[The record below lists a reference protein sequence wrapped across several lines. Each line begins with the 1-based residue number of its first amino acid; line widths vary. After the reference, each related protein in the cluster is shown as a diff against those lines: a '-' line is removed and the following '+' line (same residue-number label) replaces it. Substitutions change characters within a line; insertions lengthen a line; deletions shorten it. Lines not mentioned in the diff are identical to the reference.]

1 MNLDQRINAR
11 RMPRE
16 ELEALHRLILQHER
30 QMKRVQRRAEIQ
42 ARAGLDFWSWA
53 ALDEAPEHHRRHFF
67 EARAH
72 SLAQAEVERLEAK
85 IAALKEAQRKPLARF
100 ALQES
105 CPCAFDL
112 LLACVLGRHPNPDLL
127 ATIPQFTTVRGV
139 AESARARTFERR
151 ALPERASATQPPV
164 RMLLLREV
172 GEVRGESY
180 HRFSF
185 RDPAHPTR

>member
-72 SLAQAEVERLEAK
+72 SLAQAEVEQLHADIWQLRRAHRD
-85 IAALKEAQRKPLARF
+85 ALGRF
-100 ALQES
+100 AFQEA

-151 ALPERASATQPPV
+151 ALPERATATQSPV

-172 GEVRGESY
+172 GEVRGGAF
-180 HRFSF
+180 HRFTF
-185 RDPAHPTR
+185 QDPAHPTR

>member
-72 SLAQAEVERLEAK
+72 SLAQAEVERLEAEVNELE
-85 IAALKEAQRKPLARF
+85 AAQREPLARF
-100 ALQES
+100 ALQEG
-105 CPCAFDL
+105 CPCAFSLLRACALERQPPRELLNDL
-112 LLACVLGRHPNPDLL
+112 
-127 ATIPQFTTVRGV
+127 PQFFTVRGL
-139 AESARARTFERR
+139 SKHARERTLARR

-172 GEVRGESY
+172 GELRGESY
-180 HRFSF
+180 HRFTF
-185 RDPAHPTR
+185 QDPAHPTR